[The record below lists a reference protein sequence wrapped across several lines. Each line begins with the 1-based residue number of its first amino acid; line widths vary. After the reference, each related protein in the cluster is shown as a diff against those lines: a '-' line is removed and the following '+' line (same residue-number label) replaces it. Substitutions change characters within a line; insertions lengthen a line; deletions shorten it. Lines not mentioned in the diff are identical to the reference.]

1 MDTGL
6 AGKGVLVTGGAGG
19 IGSAIVRA
27 MAAEGALVAIHYN
40 TSVEAAEALAAD
52 VGGIT
57 IKADLCNEAEA
68 DALIPRAV
76 AELGR
81 LDACVANA
89 GRWPSDDEPVWKL
102 SLERW
107 NATLGSN
114 LTATFLTARG
124 FLRHAAKTGA
134 GSLVMVAST
143 AGSFGEAGHAD
154 YAAAKG
160 AILSGLLMSVKN
172 EAARIGPGVR
182 VNVVAPG
189 WTVTPSVLARGLSD
203 DHFARATATMS
214 IKKLGKPEDVAAQ
227 VVVLSSDE
235 LSGHLSGQVI
245 TVAGGMEGRL
255 VDGVSSSRGMG
266 PLRRTRR

>member
-1 MDTGL
+1 METGL
-6 AGKGVLVTGGAGG
+6 AGKGILITGGAGG

-27 MAAEGALVAIHYN
+27 FAAEGAKVAVHYN
-40 TSVEAAEALAAD
+40 TSEKAAQALA
-52 VGGIT
+52 VETGGIA
-57 IKADLCNEAEA
+57 IRADLRNEAEA
-68 DALIPRAV
+68 DTLVPKAV
-76 AELGR
+76 SGLGR
-81 LDACVANA
+81 LDVCVANA
-89 GRWPSDDEPVWKL
+89 GRWPREDQPLWNL

-107 NATLGSN
+107 EDTLASN
-114 LTATFLTARG
+114 LTVTFLTARG
-124 FLRHAAKTGA
+124 FLEHAAGTGT

-160 AILSGLLMSVKN
+160 AILSGLLMSAKN

-189 WTVTPSVLARGLSD
+189 WTMTPAVQARGLSD

-214 IKKLGKPEDVAAQ
+214 LKKMGKPEDVAAQ
-227 VVVLSSDE
+227 VVVLASDR

-245 TVAGGMEGRL
+245 TVAGGMEGRI
-255 VDGVSSSRGMG
+255 VDG
-266 PLRRTRR
+266 L